1 MAQVF
6 KIKNSQVEGNV
17 PTAEQLAKAELAV
30 NLKDRKLYTK
40 DADDAILQL
49 AGPGSLT
56 AADVGALPDTTT
68 AADIGALPDTTTAE
82 DIGALPDD
90 TVYVSSVSA
99 GNNVSVVNDDGN
111 VTVSADT
118 QSGTTNLSIAGR
130 NANTLKIASDTGT
143 NATVPA
149 ATTEL
154 AGLLTATDKTK
165 LDDAVTDA
173 GVTSITAGVGIAV
186 DNSSG
191 AVEISSTLN
200 SFTFGGSVDVTQPKP
215 ADTRTVIQ
223 ELYVNTGEGTF
234 HESWVAVTDD
244 VTTETAAHP
253 GDLLVYEDPKFVYV
267 PTGSAPASDSLWVE
281 ANGKLYPADI
291 ANNVGIGTDSPQAK
305 LDVFSGNLGNA
316 AGDELKTLSLIS
328 NNNNTAYL
336 NFKEVRNVG
345 GADWQGAAMRI
356 ERVIDT
362 TKHGFIEFAAKNV
375 HIGNNTTRILNIIDN
390 GNVGIGKSE
399 PGHKLDV
406 AGNIAAT
413 GYRIDLLPELTPE

>member
-6 KIKNSQVEGNV
+6 KIKNSPVEGKA

-40 DADDAILQL
+40 DADNAILQL

-56 AADVGALPDTTT
+56 AADVGALPD
-68 AADIGALPDTTTAE
+68 
-82 DIGALPDD
+82 D
-90 TVYVSSVSA
+90 TVYVASVSA
-99 GNNVSVVNDDGN
+99 GDNVSVVNDSGN
-111 VTVSADT
+111 VTVSA
-118 QSGTTNLSIAGR
+118 
-130 NANTLKIASDTGT
+130 
-143 NATVPA
+143 
-149 ATTEL
+149 
-154 AGLLTATDKTK
+154 
-165 LDDAVTDA
+165 DA

-234 HESWVAVTDD
+234 HESWVAVTDG

-281 ANGKLYPADI
+281 GDGKLYPADI
-291 ANNVGIGTDSPQAK
+291 SNKVGIGTTDPKAK
-305 LDVFSGNLGNA
+305 LEINEPVDSSTPAKLRITNTGDRSITLGFLNHDPDPVFSVSNGNQTQN
-316 AGDELKTLSLIS
+316 
-328 NNNNTAYL
+328 YL
-336 NFKEVRNVG
+336 N
-345 GADWQGAAMRI
+345 
-356 ERVIDT
+356 
-362 TKHGFIEFAAKNV
+362 
-375 HIGNNTTRILNIIDN
+375 IDN
-390 GNVGIGKSE
+390 
-399 PGHKLDV
+399 
-406 AGNIAAT
+406 T
-413 GYRIDLLPELTPE
+413 